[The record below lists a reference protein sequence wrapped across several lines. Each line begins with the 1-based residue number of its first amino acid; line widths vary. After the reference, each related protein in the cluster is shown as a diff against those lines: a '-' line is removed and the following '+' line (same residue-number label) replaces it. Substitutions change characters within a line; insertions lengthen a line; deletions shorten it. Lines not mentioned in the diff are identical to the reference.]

1 VRPERVL
8 GSDPAPGEPATVDAA
23 VRVLGSCV
31 LALAQSRQHVE
42 RLITP
47 DSLWQGPS
55 AEPLVTT
62 LGEFDARLR
71 RLEDGVVELA
81 RALEAWRRGLA
92 EREERVAELSESMS
106 RLAGVADTDEQR
118 AAIHAQAARIAVE
131 HDSDA
136 AVLVAAT
143 DALVEVLATGRDD
156 ADLAGDLDRA
166 LSGLAVA
173 VTEWL
178 REASSGLV
186 ATTEALADTAGL
198 TLAVTQLVGVAGDGA
213 AADAQGV
220 VRVAAAGAGS
230 HRLQRALRRSWEASA
245 PRRLPRASFA
255 GAKAVGDVLVDRLR
269 GRPAPGGDA

>member
-1 VRPERVL
+1 MRPERVL
-8 GSDPAPGEPATVDAA
+8 GSDPAPGEPTTVDAA

-42 RLITP
+42 RLIAP
-47 DSLWQGPS
+47 DSLWQGPT

-62 LGEFDARLR
+62 LGEFGTRLR

-81 RALEAWRRGLA
+81 RALETWRRGLA
-92 EREERVAELSESMS
+92 ERQERVSELTEAMS
-106 RLAGVADTDEQR
+106 RLAGVTGAEEQR
-118 AAIHAQAARIAVE
+118 AAVNAQAARIASE
-131 HDSDA
+131 HESDA

-166 LSGLAVA
+166 LTGLAVA

-178 REASSGLV
+178 REASTGLV
-186 ATTEALADTAGL
+186 ATTRALADTAGL
-198 TLAVTQLVGVAGDGA
+198 TLAVTQLVGVAGNA
-213 AADAQGV
+213 APADAEGV
-220 VRVAAAGAGS
+220 ARVAASGTGS
-230 HRLQRALRRSWEASA
+230 HRLQRALRRSWAGSA
-245 PRRLPRASFA
+245 PQRLPRASFT